1 MRILLV
7 SIGLMA
13 FYWAQAQTL
22 PAKFAAIKPGTSE
35 TDVVKQVGE
44 PTKIENFAT
53 VGNQNFDT
61 SYYWRYQ
68 NSITIIFTNHAVSA
82 IEPKWELVLKRI
94 QAGASQSTPNGLKII
109 TRE

>member
-7 SIGLMA
+7 SIGLIA
-13 FYWAQAQTL
+13 FYWAQAQAL

-94 QAGASQSTPNGLKII
+94 QAGVSQSTPNGLKII